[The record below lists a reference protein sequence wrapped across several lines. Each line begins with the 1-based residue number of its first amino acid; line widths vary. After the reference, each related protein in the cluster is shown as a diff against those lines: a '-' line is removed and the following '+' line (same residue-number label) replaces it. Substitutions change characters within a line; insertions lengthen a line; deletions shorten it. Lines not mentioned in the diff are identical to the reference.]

1 MSLRLQIIIGVLI
14 VLALLAICNMVR
26 KKKLDLKYALVWLC
40 VGCVVLVFD
49 ISPQLLGI
57 IAGVL
62 GIGLPVNMLFFL
74 GFVFSLLII
83 FVLTV
88 SVSRLSDKVKRLTQE
103 VALLEK
109 ELRKIQEK
117 GE

>member
-14 VLALLAICNMVR
+14 VLALLVICNMVR
-26 KKKLDLKYALVWLC
+26 KKKLDLKYALVWLLA
-40 VGCVVLVFD
+40 GFLVLVFD
-49 ISPQLLGI
+49 IFPQLLGI
-57 IAGVL
+57 ITGLL

-88 SVSRLSDKVKRLTQE
+88 SVSRLSEKVKRLTQE
-103 VALLEK
+103 IALLEK
-109 ELRKIQEK
+109 DIKRE
-117 GE
+117 